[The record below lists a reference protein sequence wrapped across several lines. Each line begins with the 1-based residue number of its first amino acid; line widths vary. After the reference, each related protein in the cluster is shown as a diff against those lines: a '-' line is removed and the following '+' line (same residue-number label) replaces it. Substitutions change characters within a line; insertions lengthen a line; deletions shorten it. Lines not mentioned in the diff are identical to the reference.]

1 MYEVK
6 FKELQVRDSISG
18 LIVVSNDLVAVKH
31 MQVDLKDYFVT
42 FIDILFAKQNY
53 SMVDRHNSDF
63 NDVTNVPD
71 AVWNIIRTELNRLN
85 ITFFSKVVPYGN
97 LPSLYKLTDNIS
109 KQYASVLLWAGEGY
123 KPDKLTWQNFLYF
136 FQRVQFPNGL
146 ISEEKYYVKANIA
159 SLNSCDFMIE
169 NLPLQNDKSEIVLK
183 KLFKI
188 LMEKEP
194 VDQKLTQFSQLIM
207 DFWHYYKL
215 ETFNDKL
222 VFHMS
227 QVNFNALKQTID
239 SFASERL
246 EFSNIELIFSSIFD
260 YFNKRRTATI
270 IADTHFSIWL
280 PELHTF
286 NLVKKSNSII
296 IEWFRKKVE
305 NVENLQIKINFGYNN
320 FGYSFV
326 PRLSIKDNNIH
337 TGEYLRLDTFEFKI
351 E

>member
-1 MYEVK
+1 M
-6 FKELQVRDSISG
+6 
-18 LIVVSNDLVAVKH
+18 
-31 MQVDLKDYFVT
+31 
-42 FIDILFAKQNY
+42 
-53 SMVDRHNSDF
+53 
-63 NDVTNVPD
+63 
-71 AVWNIIRTELNRLN
+71 
-85 ITFFSKVVPYGN
+85 
-97 LPSLYKLTDNIS
+97 
-109 KQYASVLLWAGEGY
+109 
-123 KPDKLTWQNFLYF
+123 YF

-146 ISEEKYYVKANIA
+146 ISEGKYYVKANIA

-183 KLFKI
+183 KPFKI

-194 VDQKLTQFSQLIM
+194 VDRKLTQFSELIM

-326 PRLSIKDNNIH
+326 PV
-337 TGEYLRLDTFEFKI
+337 
-351 E
+351 

>member
-1 MYEVK
+1 
-6 FKELQVRDSISG
+6 
-18 LIVVSNDLVAVKH
+18 
-31 MQVDLKDYFVT
+31 
-42 FIDILFAKQNY
+42 
-53 SMVDRHNSDF
+53 
-63 NDVTNVPD
+63 
-71 AVWNIIRTELNRLN
+71 
-85 ITFFSKVVPYGN
+85 
-97 LPSLYKLTDNIS
+97 
-109 KQYASVLLWAGEGY
+109 
-123 KPDKLTWQNFLYF
+123 
-136 FQRVQFPNGL
+136 
-146 ISEEKYYVKANIA
+146 
-159 SLNSCDFMIE
+159 MIE

-183 KLFKI
+183 KPFKI

-194 VDQKLTQFSQLIM
+194 VDRKLTQFSELIM

-326 PRLSIKDNNIH
+326 PV
-337 TGEYLRLDTFEFKI
+337 
-351 E
+351 